1 MQKVVPDP
9 SPLARPYFDGCRKGQ
24 LLLQRCQSCDT
35 AQFYP
40 RVVCSHCGA
49 STLQWTPASGR
60 GFVASFTIVRRA
72 VSQAYDAPYVLALID
87 LAEGPRMMSQVIYVD
102 IDTMTVGIE
111 VSVASEA
118 WSDET
123 DMPVFRPV

>member
-1 MQKVVPDP
+1 MQKVLPDP
-9 SPLARPYFDGCRKGQ
+9 SPLARPYFDGCREGQ
-24 LLLQRCQSCDT
+24 LLLQSCQTCDKS
-35 AQFYP
+35 QFYP

-49 STLQWTPASGR
+49 STLHWTPASGR
-60 GFVASFTIVRRA
+60 GSVASFTIVRRA

-87 LAEGPRMMSQVIYVD
+87 LAEGPRMMSQVIDVD

-111 VSVASEA
+111 VSVAFEA
-118 WSDET
+118 WSDEI